1 MPVFEQMYAAGGRRS
16 VPPETLLKSTVL
28 MAMYSIRSERA
39 FCERL
44 NYDLLFKWFLDM
56 RIDQPAFDATTFTK
70 NRKRLLEHEV
80 ADEFF
85 AAVVRQAKLR
95 RYISSEHFSVDG
107 TLLKAWASHKSFKP
121 KDGPPIGAAGW
132 PQRRGA
138 VARREALERHP
149 RLDDRPGGQAVSQE
163 QQHRRH
169 ALLRRAPV
177 DGAPLSV
184 DRRRRADHR
193 RRLRR
198 AGHRDRDARPAPQD
212 RRGGARS
219 LATRATTRRAS
230 SPTPASSGSPRT
242 SPRTRAGTGDQRST
256 AERPDTPA
264 TR

>member
-1 MPVFEQMYAAGGRRS
+1 MRCTRLVVGAV

-95 RYISSEHFSVDG
+95 RYISSEHFTVDG
-107 TLLKAWASHKSFKP
+107 TLLKAWASHKTFKP
-121 KDGPPIGAAGW
+121 KDGPHDGAAGR

-138 VARREALERHP
+138 VARREAARTTP
-149 RLDDRPGGQAVSQE
+149 T
-163 QQHRRH
+163 
-169 ALLRRAPV
+169 
-177 DGAPLSV
+177 
-184 DRRRRADHR
+184 RRRRTPKPGCIA
-193 RRLRR
+193 
-198 AGHRDRDARPAPQD
+198 
-212 RRGGARS
+212 
-219 LATRATTRRAS
+219 RATTPPPRCA
-230 SPTPASSGSPRT
+230 TPGIC
-242 SPRTRAGTGDQRST
+242 
-256 AERPDTPA
+256 
-264 TR
+264 